1 MAHVAMGARRPISA
15 EDLFRVRWLS
25 QPRLSPDGDRA
36 AVTLTWLDRERDRT
50 VSQVAWLTTNGYGEL
65 QSESPTAGRDH
76 DPNWG
81 PDGRTLAFVS
91 DRSGRPEIWLVDTSI
106 RSARPLSSSPTGAS
120 GPTWSPTGEVLAF
133 VASDPTEPRPT
144 AGYTVAPFH
153 WKADGAGVIGKP
165 TRRHVWTVPASG
177 GAAHKVTDG
186 DWDDDLPRISPDG
199 RTIAFRSSRGPNRD
213 VTSTAELWLVP
224 VDGGAPQLLVGARGG
239 IRMHAWSPDGRSI
252 AYIGHQRGEAQG
264 VNNDIWVV
272 DVASGEERNLTAH
285 TDLPMGQWVRS
296 DPPGMFLPPDLAWSP
311 SGDAVYVVYAFRG
324 TSCVARIALDTS
336 VRPVL
341 AGEVGWFA
349 FGVAPSA
356 GTIAAIGSG
365 PEDPGE
371 LVVAAA
377 DGSDSRTVTSIG
389 REWRDSVAFG
399 RLERLE
405 FVGSDGQRL
414 EAWLQHP
421 AGFPPGEPLPLILH
435 IHGGPHWPIGVRL
448 NMEFRRLAEAGFRVL
463 YMNPR
468 GAMGYGDAYSQAN
481 VGDWGGIDAGDLL
494 AAVEHA
500 AARPDID
507 ASKVGVTGES
517 YGGWMT
523 NWLVATTDRFAA
535 GVAQNGISDMRSE
548 YLTTEDPPGFDWD
561 MGGPP
566 WAFPE
571 RYERQSPIGR
581 VEAIHT
587 PLLLVHSELD
597 QNCPIAQSE
606 ELYSALRLLGRE
618 VEFLRL
624 PGEGHL
630 VNLVGRPST
639 RLARIGV
646 TDAWFRRHLRGDGGD
661 SALVVPA
668 EPATPAV
675 AEAPVAE
682 PLSAVSSNE
691 Y

>member
-1 MAHVAMGARRPISA
+1 M
-15 EDLFRVRWLS
+15 
-25 QPRLSPDGDRA
+25 
-36 AVTLTWLDRERDRT
+36 
-50 VSQVAWLTTNGYGEL
+50 TTC
-65 QSESPTAGRDH
+65 
-76 DPNWG
+76 
-81 PDGRTLAFVS
+81 
-91 DRSGRPEIWLVDTSI
+91 
-106 RSARPLSSSPTGAS
+106 
-120 GPTWSPTGEVLAF
+120 
-133 VASDPTEPRPT
+133 
-144 AGYTVAPFH
+144 
-153 WKADGAGVIGKP
+153 
-165 TRRHVWTVPASG
+165 PA
-177 GAAHKVTDG
+177 
-186 DWDDDLPRISPDG
+186 ISPDG

-252 AYIGHQRGEAQG
+252 AYIGHQKGEAQG

-377 DGSDSRTVTSIG
+377 DGSDPRTVTSIG

-405 FVGSDGQRL
+405 FVGSDGRRL

-494 AAVEHA
+494 AAVDAA
-500 AARPDID
+500 AARPDVD

-535 GVAQNGISDMRSE
+535 AVAQNGISDMRSE

-566 WAFPE
+566 WSSSRSATSASH
-571 RYERQSPIGR
+571 RSAASKRIR
-581 VEAIHT
+581 T
-587 PLLLVHSELD
+587 PLLLVHSRARPELPD
-597 QNCPIAQSE
+597 RPERA
-606 ELYSALRLLGRE
+606 ALHRPAPARPRGR
-618 VEFLRL
+618 
-624 PGEGHL
+624 
-630 VNLVGRPST
+630 
-639 RLARIGV
+639 
-646 TDAWFRRHLRGDGGD
+646 
-661 SALVVPA
+661 VPA
-668 EPATPAV
+668 AARRGASRQPRRPAVDAGSRGSARPTPGSAGTCAARRRGLGARRARGTGTPTV